1 MNLTLKHS
9 SAFDRSKIITP
20 GSVLITKKNETI
32 YMLVLEENEDD
43 FPYVLVSLT
52 DARLVQNYDIMPT
65 LGDIEDWVGEVTMVT
80 QKNKLSITI
89 QANY

>member
-9 SAFDRSKIITP
+9 SAFDRSKVITP

-32 YMLVLEENEDD
+32 YMLVYEENEDD

-65 LGDIEDWVGEVTMVT
+65 LGDIEDWIGEVTMVT

>member
-32 YMLVLEENEDD
+32 YMLVYEENEDD

-65 LGDIEDWVGEVTMVT
+65 LGDIEDWIGEVTMVT

>member
-32 YMLVLEENEDD
+32 YMLVYEENEDD

-52 DARLVQNYDIMPT
+52 DARLVQNYDIMPS
-65 LGDIEDWVGEVTMVT
+65 LGDIEDWIGEVTMVT

>member
-20 GSVLITKKNETI
+20 GNVLITKKNETI
-32 YMLVLEENEDD
+32 YMLVYEENEDD

-65 LGDIEDWVGEVTMVT
+65 LGDIEDWIGEVTMVT

>member
-32 YMLVLEENEDD
+32 YMLVYEENEDD

-65 LGDIEDWVGEVTMVT
+65 LGDVEDWIGEVTMVT

>member
-1 MNLTLKHS
+1 MNLTLKHP

-20 GSVLITKKNETI
+20 GSVLITKKHETI
-32 YMLVLEENEDD
+32 YMLVFEENEDD
-43 FPYVLVSLT
+43 FPYVLISLS
-52 DARLVQNYDIMPT
+52 DAKLVQNYDIMPT
-65 LGDIEDWVGEVTMVT
+65 LGDIEDWIGEITLVT

>member
-1 MNLTLKHS
+1 MNVTLKHP
-9 SAFDRSKIITP
+9 SAFDRTKVISP
-20 GSVLITKKNETI
+20 GSVLITKKHETV
-32 YMLVLEENEDD
+32 YMLVYEENEEEY
-43 FPYVLVSLT
+43 PYVLVSLS

-65 LGDIEDWVGEVTMVT
+65 LGDIEDWIGEITMVT

>member
-1 MNLTLKHS
+1 MNLTLKHP
-9 SAFDRSKIITP
+9 SAFDRTKVISP
-20 GSVLITKKNETI
+20 GSVLITKKHEAV
-32 YMLVLEENEDD
+32 YMLVYEENEEEY
-43 FPYVLVSLT
+43 PYVLVSLT

-65 LGDIEDWVGEVTMVT
+65 LGDIEDWIGEITMVT

>member
-20 GSVLITKKNETI
+20 GSVLITKKNETV
-32 YMLVLEENEDD
+32 YMLVFEENEDD

-65 LGDIEDWVGEVTMVT
+65 LGDIEDWIGEVTMVT

>member
-1 MNLTLKHS
+1 MNLTLKHP
-9 SAFDRSKIITP
+9 SAFDRAKVISP
-20 GSVLITKKNETI
+20 GSVLLTKKNETV
-32 YMLVLEENEDD
+32 YMLVYEENEEEY
-43 FPYVLVSLT
+43 PYVLVSLS

-65 LGDIEDWVGEVTMVT
+65 LGDIEDWIGEITMVT

>member
-65 LGDIEDWVGEVTMVT
+65 LGDIEDWVGEITMVT

>member
-1 MNLTLKHS
+1 MNLTLKHP
-9 SAFDRSKIITP
+9 SAFDRAKVISP
-20 GSVLITKKNETI
+20 GSVLITKKHETV
-32 YMLVLEENEDD
+32 YMLVYEENEEEY
-43 FPYVLVSLT
+43 PYVLVSLS

-65 LGDIEDWVGEVTMVT
+65 LGDIEDWIGEITMVT

>member
-9 SAFDRSKIITP
+9 SAFDRSKIISP

-32 YMLVLEENEDD
+32 YMLVFEENEEE

-52 DARLVQNYDIMPT
+52 DAKLVQNYDITPT
-65 LGDIEDWVGEVTMVT
+65 LGDIEDWIGEVTMVT

>member
-9 SAFDRSKIITP
+9 SAFDRSKVITP
-20 GSVLITKKNETI
+20 GSVLITKKHETI
-32 YMLVLEENEDD
+32 YMLVFEENEDD
-43 FPYVLVSLT
+43 YPYVLISLT

-65 LGDIEDWVGEVTMVT
+65 LGDIEDWIGEVTMVT

>member
-32 YMLVLEENEDD
+32 YMLVYEENEDD

-52 DARLVQNYDIMPT
+52 DARLIQNYDIMPT
-65 LGDIEDWVGEVTMVT
+65 LGDIEDWIGEVTMVT

>member
-32 YMLVLEENEDD
+32 YMLVYEENEDD

-65 LGDIEDWVGEVTMVT
+65 LGDIEDWIGEITMVT

>member
-1 MNLTLKHS
+1 MNLTLKHF

-32 YMLVLEENEDD
+32 YMLVFEENEDD

-52 DARLVQNYDIMPT
+52 DARLIQNYDIMPT
-65 LGDIEDWVGEVTMVT
+65 LGDIEDWIGEVTMVT

>member
-1 MNLTLKHS
+1 MNLTLKHP
-9 SAFDRSKIITP
+9 SAFDRTKVISP
-20 GSVLITKKNETI
+20 GSVLITKKHETV
-32 YMLVLEENEDD
+32 YMLVYEENEEEY
-43 FPYVLVSLT
+43 PYVLVSLS

-65 LGDIEDWVGEVTMVT
+65 LGDIEDWIGEITMVT

>member
-32 YMLVLEENEDD
+32 YMLVYEENEDD

-65 LGDIEDWVGEVTMVT
+65 LGDIEDWIGEVTMVT
-80 QKNKLSITI
+80 QKNKISITI

>member
-9 SAFDRSKIITP
+9 SAFDRSRVITP
-20 GSVLITKKNETI
+20 GSVLITKKHETI
-32 YMLVLEENEDD
+32 YMLVFEENEDD
-43 FPYVLVSLT
+43 YPYVLISLT

-65 LGDIEDWVGEVTMVT
+65 LGDIEDWIGEVTMVT

>member
-32 YMLVLEENEDD
+32 YMLVYEENEDD

>member
-32 YMLVLEENEDD
+32 YMLVYEENEDD
-43 FPYVLVSLT
+43 FPYVLVSLS

-65 LGDIEDWVGEVTMVT
+65 LGDIEDWIGEVTMVT

>member
-20 GSVLITKKNETI
+20 GSVLISKKNETI
-32 YMLVLEENEDD
+32 YMLVYEENEDD

-65 LGDIEDWVGEVTMVT
+65 LGDIEDWIGEVTMVT

>member
-1 MNLTLKHS
+1 MNVTLKHP
-9 SAFDRSKIITP
+9 SAFDRTKIISP
-20 GSVLITKKNETI
+20 GSVLISKKHETV
-32 YMLVLEENEDD
+32 YMLIYEENEEEY
-43 FPYVLVSLT
+43 PYVLVSLS

-65 LGDIEDWVGEVTMVT
+65 LGDIEDWIGEITMVT

>member
-32 YMLVLEENEDD
+32 YMLVYEENEED
-43 FPYVLVSLT
+43 FPYVLVSLS

-65 LGDIEDWVGEVTMVT
+65 LGDIEDWIGEVTMVT

>member
-1 MNLTLKHS
+1 MNLTLKHP
-9 SAFDRSKIITP
+9 SAFDRSKVISP
-20 GSVLITKKNETI
+20 GSVLITKKHETV
-32 YMLVLEENEDD
+32 YMLVYEENEEEY
-43 FPYVLVSLT
+43 PYVLVSLS

-65 LGDIEDWVGEVTMVT
+65 LGDIEDWIGEITMVT

>member
-32 YMLVLEENEDD
+32 YLLVYEENEDD
-43 FPYVLVSLT
+43 FPYVLVSLS

-65 LGDIEDWVGEVTMVT
+65 LGDIEDWIGEVTMVT